1 MQNFMKKLN
10 ECSSFK
16 ATFKKIL
23 KLTFNKKDYEL
34 SEL

>member
-1 MQNFMKKLN
+1 MKKLN

-16 ATFKKIL
+16 ATLKNFL
-23 KLTFNKKDYEL
+23 KLTLNKKAYEL